1 VRRLQW
7 EARQRQRS
15 SRCDRWRRRGGGAGG
30 GGGEAVGSGGIQVL
44 AIWMD
49 AGNRCELDGD
59 VTS

>member
-1 VRRLQW
+1 VGGKAAAAVFEVRPM
-7 EARQRQRS
+7 EKARG
-15 SRCDRWRRRGGGAGG
+15 WR